1 MRRTAGLLLALALT
15 VAIAA
20 AAIRDDPSTGPDP
33 SLAAVTTP
41 ILTPDGPP
49 TLQPLAEAGA
59 LQLDVP
65 IRQER
70 ITAVVYHGIG
80 DANTIPLQPI
90 GRQLNA
96 GFFSR
101 LGERVFGGSSSSGP
115 RYYVDDSGSG
125 PDTGSVDIGA
135 PAGTTVYSPVS
146 GVVVSVRPFQLDG
159 RAWGNVVQ
167 IRPDLAPAV
176 TVTLTNL
183 DASGN
188 GVAIAVG
195 DRIKSAQTALGT
207 VIDLSKVLEQT
218 VARYTSDEG
227 NHVAMSIAPAAGASP
242 IL

>member
-101 LGERVFGGSSSSGP
+101 LGERVFGGHRWIATERVVPSIYRTGVQAGLHPGILPESTGTLSSS
-115 RYYVDDSGSG
+115 
-125 PDTGSVDIGA
+125 
-135 PAGTTVYSPVS
+135 
-146 GVVVSVRPFQLDG
+146 
-159 RAWGNVVQ
+159 
-167 IRPDLAPAV
+167 
-176 TVTLTNL
+176 
-183 DASGN
+183 
-188 GVAIAVG
+188 
-195 DRIKSAQTALGT
+195 
-207 VIDLSKVLEQT
+207 
-218 VARYTSDEG
+218 
-227 NHVAMSIAPAAGASP
+227 
-242 IL
+242 